1 MGKKYLIDT
10 CAVIKYLD
18 EIFPLE
24 ALSFMDDIVDENSNV
39 SFITKIELLVWNPP
53 NPEDMKVRKEFL
65 DGSEIQYIND
75 EIIERA
81 IQIRKITNIKLPDAV
96 IAATAMTFDF
106 VLLSDN
112 DKDFLKVESL
122 GLKYLNP
129 KTAFI
134 RY

>member
-1 MGKKYLIDT
+1 MGQKYLIDT

-18 EIFPLE
+18 DIFPPD
-24 ALSFMDDIVDENSNV
+24 ALSFMDDLVDDDIKV

-53 NPEDMKVRKEFL
+53 NPEDIKVRQEFL
-65 DGSEIQYIND
+65 AGSEIQYIDD
-75 EIIERA
+75 EIIDRA
-81 IQIRKITNIKLPDAV
+81 TQIRKITNIKLPDAV
-96 IAATAMTFDF
+96 IAATAMTLDF

-112 DKDFLKVESL
+112 DKDFLKVEPL

-134 RY
+134 H

>member
-1 MGKKYLIDT
+1 MDT

-18 EIFPLE
+18 EIFPPD
-24 ALSFMDDIVDENSNV
+24 ALSFMDDLVDHDSKA

-53 NPEDMKVRKEFL
+53 NPEDIIVRQEFL
-65 DGSEIQYIND
+65 AGSEIQYIDD

-81 IQIRKITNIKLPDAV
+81 TQIRKITNIKLPDAV

-112 DKDFLKVESL
+112 DKDFLKVEPL

-134 RY
+134 C

>member
-1 MGKKYLIDT
+1 MGQKYLMDT

-18 EIFPLE
+18 EIFPPD
-24 ALSFMDDIVDENSNV
+24 ALSFMDDLVDHDSKA

-53 NPEDMKVRKEFL
+53 NPEDIIVRQEFL
-65 DGSEIQYIND
+65 AGSEIQYIDD

-81 IQIRKITNIKLPDAV
+81 TQIRKITNIKLPDAV

-112 DKDFLKVESL
+112 DKDFLKVEPL

-134 RY
+134 C

>member
-1 MGKKYLIDT
+1 MGQKYLIDT

-18 EIFPLE
+18 EIFPPE
-24 ALSFMDDIVDENSNV
+24 ALSFMDNLVDEDSKV

-53 NPEDMKVRKEFL
+53 NPEDIKVRQEFL
-65 DGSEIQYIND
+65 AGSEIQYIDD

-81 IQIRKITNIKLPDAV
+81 TQIRKETNIKLPDAV
-96 IAATAMTFDF
+96 IAATAMVFDF

-112 DKDFLKVESL
+112 DKDFMKVKSL

-134 RY
+134 S

>member
-1 MGKKYLIDT
+1 MGQKYLIDT

-18 EIFPLE
+18 EIFPLD
-24 ALSFMDDIVDENSNV
+24 ALSFMDDLVDEDSKV

-53 NPEDMKVRKEFL
+53 NPEDIKIRQKFL
-65 DGSEIQYIND
+65 AGSEIQYIDD
-75 EIIERA
+75 EIIKRA
-81 IQIRKITNIKLPDAV
+81 TQIRKITNIKLPDAV

-112 DKDFLKVESL
+112 DKDFLKVEPL

-134 RY
+134 H

>member
-1 MGKKYLIDT
+1 MGQKYLIDT

-18 EIFPLE
+18 EIFPSE
-24 ALSFMDDIVDENSNV
+24 ALLFMDDLVDEDSKV

-53 NPEDMKVRKEFL
+53 NPEDIKVRKEFL
-65 DGSEIQYIND
+65 AGSDIQYIDD
-75 EIIERA
+75 EIIDRA
-81 IQIRKITNIKLPDAV
+81 TQIRKITNIKLPDAV

-112 DKDFLKVESL
+112 DKDFLKVEPL

-134 RY
+134 H